1 MNLFETAIN
10 QHTTVSLQLPPS
22 RLHLGPIETW
32 KKKTGKIRGNKEKN
46 RKIMGRG
53 GGGEVGRDISNRMTS
68 TFLIFDDKS
77 KKAAILTS
85 AKFIR
90 FCMET
95 LSTVTGRQGVLS
107 LQFFCGLY
115 NR

>member
-1 MNLFETAIN
+1 MEKENREN
-10 QHTTVSLQLPPS
+10 QGKQ
-22 RLHLGPIETW
+22 R
-32 KKKTGKIRGNKEKN
+32 KKPKNYGK
-46 RKIMGRG
+46 

-90 FCMET
+90 FCMGT
-95 LSTVTGRQGVLS
+95 LSTVTGRQGVLDIRLKLIFRCS
-107 LQFFCGLY
+107 FSSC
-115 NR
+115 

>member
-1 MNLFETAIN
+1 MEKENREN
-10 QHTTVSLQLPPS
+10 QGKQ
-22 RLHLGPIETW
+22 R
-32 KKKTGKIRGNKEKN
+32 KKPKNYGK
-46 RKIMGRG
+46 